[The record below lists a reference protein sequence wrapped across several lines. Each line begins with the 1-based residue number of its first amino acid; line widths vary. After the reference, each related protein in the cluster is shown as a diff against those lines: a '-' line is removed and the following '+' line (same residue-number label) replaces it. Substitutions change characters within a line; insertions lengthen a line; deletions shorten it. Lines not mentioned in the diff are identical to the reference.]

1 LKFLNDEVCALPQA
15 VDRFM
20 REARAAVQIQSEH
33 VARVTDVGQL
43 ENGSPYIVME
53 YLEGTDLAA
62 VCQYS
67 SDYID
72 EEAEAMAAR
81 RGLWS
86 GEFQAP
92 WDYRRNPEPAAAQPV
107 RREVSDPCASG
118 GSTKT
123 RPASRKLA
131 VGTCSGYSS
140 VQIALRYKPTS
151 GSEPRR
157 VARQPVA
164 QVIVAHARQRS
175 HAWTW

>member
-1 LKFLNDEVCALPQA
+1 VLGGADPIFRSNKHTDNSG
-15 VDRFM
+15 R
-20 REARAAVQIQSEH
+20 R
-33 VARVTDVGQL
+33 VARGLHGEIDPAAELT
-43 ENGSPYIVME
+43 
-53 YLEGTDLAA
+53 LAGLA
-62 VCQYS
+62 LAYRQYS